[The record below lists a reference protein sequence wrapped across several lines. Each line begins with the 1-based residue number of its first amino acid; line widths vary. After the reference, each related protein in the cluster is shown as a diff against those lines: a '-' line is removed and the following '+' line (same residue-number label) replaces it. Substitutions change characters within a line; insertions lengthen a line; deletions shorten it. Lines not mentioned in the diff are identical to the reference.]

1 MHDLI
6 GLGDQLADHIQLVSC
21 SRNWLIFH
29 RPQLHRQ
36 ILRIPLRVC
45 RVVHFRRGQFE
56 QVPNAPGHHV
66 LTTLDTAASTLT
78 AAQRL
83 GDDLPELGF
92 LRNEQPHI
100 TSLPTLPR
108 TTDSRIRGKPTGP
121 PARKEMVCDVKN
133 ADGNLSSDFRYR
145 LFRLA
150 RFASL
155 GQRLGVGTH
164 QLLASPQG
172 GGRYA
177 SMPPPHA
184 DPTGRAP

>member
-6 GLGDQLADHIQLVSC
+6 GLGDQLADHIQLASC

-29 RPQLHRQ
+29 RPQLQRQ
-36 ILRIPLRVC
+36 ILRIPLRVG

-92 LRNEQPHI
+92 LRYEQPHI
-100 TSLPTLPR
+100 TSLVSILPLAEQR
-108 TTDSRIRGKPTGP
+108 AAGP
-121 PARKEMVCDVKN
+121 AVRRE
-133 ADGNLSSDFRYR
+133 GYR
-145 LFRLA
+145 
-150 RFASL
+150 
-155 GQRLGVGTH
+155 
-164 QLLASPQG
+164 
-172 GGRYA
+172 
-177 SMPPPHA
+177 
-184 DPTGRAP
+184 